1 MSWNYRILAH
11 KDGEDWFFQIHE
23 VYYDKEG
30 KPNSYTANGISVGA
44 ESVEGINWVL
54 GKMKECLDKPILSV
68 ENFPETF
75 NTYTINKKLF
85 KN

>member
-1 MSWNYRILAH
+1 MSWNHRILAH

-30 KPNSYTANGISVGA
+30 KPNSYTSNGVSVGA

-54 GKMKECLDKPILSV
+54 GKMKKCLDKPILSV
-68 ENFPETF
+68 KNFPETF
-75 NTYTINKKLF
+75 NTKK
-85 KN
+85 K

>member
-23 VYYDKEG
+23 VYYDKER

-75 NTYTINKKLF
+75 NNKEL
-85 KN
+85 